1 MGDQAMLT
9 KINGLML
16 ADAFAPAHRSM
27 ALSAGEAVVR
37 ALTSRQWTERFAV
50 QTQEQGV
57 LIPARLYFATDRLRL
72 SKDDPAW
79 GYARALQTRSS
90 DGFLRQAAARDLI
103 GDFQPW
109 ATPFIVALIGEYIVE
124 ILEDIAAG
132 LTPEMT
138 LALAAFIAENPAY
151 WRTTKRRVMSYWDA
165 YYRHG
170 GYDMPVMHVTLMEEA
185 SCWSRVKRHMLRYWN
200 VGHRHDRGNVM
211 HRSYRRDEYI
221 GFKLIDRLDL
231 AVTGQA

>member
-1 MGDQAMLT
+1 MVDLAMLT
-9 KINGLML
+9 NINGLML

-37 ALTSRQWTERFAV
+37 ALISRQWTERFAV
-50 QTQEQGV
+50 QTEGQAV
-57 LIPARLYFATDRLRL
+57 LIPARLYFATGRLRL
-72 SKDDPAW
+72 SKGDPAW

-109 ATPFIVALIGEYIVE
+109 AAPFIVALIGEYIVE

-138 LALAAFIAENPAY
+138 PVLAAFIAENPAY
-151 WRTTKRRVMSYWDA
+151 WRTTKCRVMSYWDA

-185 SCWSRVKRHMLRYWN
+185 SSWSRVKRHMLRYWN

>member
-1 MGDQAMLT
+1 MSDQAMLT
-9 KINGLML
+9 KINELML
-16 ADAFAPAHRSM
+16 AEAFAPAHRPM

-37 ALTSRQWTERFAV
+37 ALASRQWTERFAI
-50 QTQEQGV
+50 QAEGQGV
-57 LIPARLYFATDRLRL
+57 LIPARLQFATDRLRL
-72 SKDDPAW
+72 SKGDPAW
-79 GYARALQTRSS
+79 GLARALQTRSS

-109 ATPFIVALIGEYIVE
+109 AAPFIVALIGEYIVE

-151 WRTTKRRVMSYWDA
+151 WRTTKCRVMSYWDA

-170 GYDMPVMHVTLMEEA
+170 GYDMPVTHVPLMEEP
-185 SCWSRVKRHMLRYWN
+185 SCWNRVKRRMLRYWN
-200 VGHRHDRGNVM
+200 VGHRHDRGNGM
-211 HRSYRRDEYI
+211 HRSYRRDAYI

-231 AVTGQA
+231 AVAGQA

>member
-1 MGDQAMLT
+1 
-9 KINGLML
+9 
-16 ADAFAPAHRSM
+16 
-27 ALSAGEAVVR
+27 VVR
-37 ALTSRQWTERFAV
+37 ALASRQWTERFAV

-72 SKDDPAW
+72 SKGDPAW

-221 GFKLIDRLDL
+221 GFKLIDRFDL